1 MILLYAKHFESLY
14 NDFCSNTCP
23 DETEWCKRSSLPGS
37 GQHRIF
43 VTGDNNN
50 QPQHNHSPASGTS
63 HFRKLTRSLKSSERS
78 WGSLWGKCRIARF
91 GGGSHSITHL
101 RLCLHVSQECRI
113 IASCIRAGAAFLTF
127 FSALAFSLY
136 HSQAAASGV
145 FCEGVGYIGNPVTW
159 AEVPSN
165 YSERYFGR
173 MKTTHRE
180 WAKDISD
187 NWPNELT

>member
-1 MILLYAKHFESLY
+1 MILIHARHLGRLY
-14 NDFCSNTCP
+14 NEFCSNTCL
-23 DETEWCKRSSLPGS
+23 DETEWCKRSSLSGS
-37 GQHRIF
+37 GQHRTF

-127 FSALAFSLY
+127 FQHLHFHL
-136 HSQAAASGV
+136 
-145 FCEGVGYIGNPVTW
+145 ITL
-159 AEVPSN
+159 
-165 YSERYFGR
+165 RR
-173 MKTTHRE
+173 LHRE
-180 WAKDISD
+180 CSVKVLAILAIRSPGRRYYATIQNDGFG
-187 NWPNELT
+187 